1 MNTEKK
7 RRKLNHQGT
16 LLILLIAA
24 VMCFTG
30 VLWFLVKLI
39 AGGTVG
45 VIAEPGE
52 CTVPNIN
59 VTFSKYKTENFY
71 SLGGLKYYKDGEK
84 KSRVGIDV
92 SYAQKEIDW
101 NKVKDA
107 GIDFAMIRAGFR
119 GYESGLLNTDD
130 YFEKNMK
137 GALAAGIETGVYFFS
152 QAVNEKEAR
161 EEAEFVLNLIS
172 NYNVTYP
179 VAFDW
184 ETISGDAARSDGI
197 TGEILNKCALE
208 FCSTIEN
215 AGYKPVIY
223 ASLNLLRDKF
233 DKYSID
239 VISEY
244 DLWLAEYKDV
254 PEYPY
259 HFKMWQYTNEGV
271 IDGISK
277 HTDLN
282 IFFE

>member
-1 MNTEKK
+1 MELKKK
-7 RRKLNHQGT
+7 RRKLNHQGI
-16 LLILLIAA
+16 LLILFIAA
-24 VMCFTG
+24 VTA
-30 VLWFLVKLI
+30 FLCVVFLLI
-39 AGGTVG
+39 KIISGGSVD
-45 VIAEPGE
+45 VIAEPGA

-59 VTFSKYKTENFY
+59 VPFSKYRDENFY
-71 SLGGLKYYKDGEK
+71 TQNGLKYYIDGEK
-84 KSRVGIDV
+84 KSRAGIDV

-101 NKVKDA
+101 NKVKAA

-130 YFEKNMK
+130 YFKKNME
-137 GALAAGIETGVYFFS
+137 GALAAGVETGVYFFS

-161 EEAEFVLNLIS
+161 EEAEFVLDLIS
-172 NYNVTYP
+172 DYNVTYP

-197 TGEILNKCALE
+197 TGEMLNKCALE

-239 VISEY
+239 IISGY
-244 DLWLAEYKDV
+244 YIWLAEYKDV

-277 HTDLN
+277 HTDIN

>member
-1 MNTEKK
+1 MKLKKK
-7 RRKLNHQGT
+7 RRKLNHQGI
-16 LLILLIAA
+16 LLILFIAA
-24 VMCFTG
+24 VTA
-30 VLWFLVKLI
+30 FLCVVFLLI
-39 AGGTVG
+39 KIISGGSVD

-59 VTFSKYKTENFY
+59 VTFSKYRDENFY
-71 SLGGLKYYKDGEK
+71 TQNGLKYYIDGEK
-84 KSRVGIDV
+84 KSRAGIDV

-101 NKVKDA
+101 NKVKAA

-130 YFEKNMK
+130 YFKKNME
-137 GALAAGIETGVYFFS
+137 GALAAGVETGVYFFS

-161 EEAEFVLNLIS
+161 EEAEFVLDLIS
-172 NYNVTYP
+172 DYNVTYP

-197 TGEILNKCALE
+197 TGEMLNKCALE

-239 VISEY
+239 IISGY

-277 HTDLN
+277 HTDIN

>member
-71 SLGGLKYYKDGEK
+71 SLGGLKYYQDGEK

-223 ASLNLLRDKF
+223 ASLNLLRDQF

-277 HTDLN
+277 HTDIN